1 MKEFFLSLNDAVHSL
16 IWGPAMLCLLLGIG
30 VYYTLRTGFFQL
42 RFWKTIWRCTVGGLL
57 RKKVPSQ
64 AKGQVSSFQAAATSL
79 AGCIGTGNI
88 VGVAT
93 ALSSGGPGALFW
105 MWVSS
110 FFGMILKYAEI
121 LLGVHFKKK
130 NAEGQIVGGPMYYL
144 SVGLRQKWLG
154 GIFAFSCILA
164 SFGIGNMTQ
173 VNSITQSFSDMGNAG
188 RLLIGVLVAT
198 LVGLVVWGGISRIA
212 KISAVTVPFF
222 AFFYLAGTILIL
234 VFRANEIP
242 HAFTSIFTDAF
253 RFESAGGGILGYLT
267 MNAVR
272 FGFSRGV
279 FSNEAGMGSASIA
292 HAAADSSNEV
302 EEGMWGIFE
311 VFFDTLLMCTIT
323 GLVILTTG
331 VLETGL
337 DGAQLTAAA
346 FSSVFGS
353 SFSGYFLTISISMF
367 AFATLIGWYYYG
379 ESCVKYLFSHRPN
392 MLLWYRF
399 LYLSCTVLGAVMEL
413 QVVWKISDTFNG
425 FMVLPNLIGLIFL
438 SGIVVRKT
446 KEYECLYKKNKKVLK

>member
-1 MKEFFLSLNDAVHSL
+1 
-16 IWGPAMLCLLLGIG
+16 
-30 VYYTLRTGFFQL
+30 
-42 RFWKTIWRCTVGGLL
+42 
-57 RKKVPSQ
+57 
-64 AKGQVSSFQAAATSL
+64 
-79 AGCIGTGNI
+79 
-88 VGVAT
+88 
-93 ALSSGGPGALFW
+93 
-105 MWVSS
+105 
-110 FFGMILKYAEI
+110 
-121 LLGVHFKKK
+121 
-130 NAEGQIVGGPMYYL
+130 
-144 SVGLRQKWLG
+144 
-154 GIFAFSCILA
+154 
-164 SFGIGNMTQ
+164 
-173 VNSITQSFSDMGNAG
+173 
-188 RLLIGVLVAT
+188 
-198 LVGLVVWGGISRIA
+198 
-212 KISAVTVPFF
+212 
-222 AFFYLAGTILIL
+222 
-234 VFRANEIP
+234 
-242 HAFTSIFTDAF
+242 
-253 RFESAGGGILGYLT
+253 
-267 MNAVR
+267 
-272 FGFSRGV
+272 
-279 FSNEAGMGSASIA
+279 MGSASIA

-379 ESCVKYLFSHRPN
+379 ESCVKYLFLHRPN
-392 MLLWYRF
+392 MLLWYRC
-399 LYLSCTVLGAVMEL
+399 LYLGCTVLGVVMEL